1 MPWSGKL
8 KAVEEWAS
16 VNPERE
22 RLLVILIIATL
33 GMLVLVAVG
42 IGPDERATGAP
53 VLTNAS
59 AEGAADGR
67 MIIHEPGRQTANQY
81 RIGTAFARSSAIM
94 PPMRRPRSGVR
105 LAPDAHH
112 TDRAAVRQDDGRT
125 GHAAAD
131 VLRSVLDP

>member
-42 IGPDERATGAP
+42 IVALMSAP
-53 VLTNAS
+53 PT
-59 AEGAADGR
+59 
-67 MIIHEPGRQTANQY
+67 
-81 RIGTAFARSSAIM
+81 
-94 PPMRRPRSGVR
+94 RPF
-105 LAPDAHH
+105 
-112 TDRAAVRQDDGRT
+112 
-125 GHAAAD
+125 
-131 VLRSVLDP
+131 